1 MGYKLITP
9 VLFCEHCPYIL
20 SPFMIRVIAYLLS
33 LTNWDE
39 PSSMINLKLGIAL
52 ASSIFGEIG
61 SCLWT

>member
-1 MGYKLITP
+1 MGYNLKTP
-9 VLFCEHCPYIL
+9 VFFVNIAPTKR
-20 SPFMIRVIAYLLS
+20 PFMIRVITYLLS